1 MAVFQFGLIYFSNNV
16 KVEFKITDPA
26 SDSLESLLVAIDNAQ
41 GQEVLNL
48 TGTPPALN
56 ETAAQLTMYDRDDA
70 LFPDVLFFMTD
81 GHITPPTS
89 QEENEAF
96 LRPFAERVKE
106 NTEYVF
112 GLHQLNDALE

>member
-26 SDSLESLLVAIDNAQ
+26 SDSLESLLVAIDSAQ
-41 GQEVLNL
+41 GQELLNL

-56 ETAAQLTMYDRDDA
+56 ETAAQFTFYDRDDA
-70 LFPDVLFFMTD
+70 LYPDVLCFMTD

-96 LRPFAERVKE
+96 LRPFAERVK
-106 NTEYVF
+106 NITM
-112 GLHQLNDALE
+112 